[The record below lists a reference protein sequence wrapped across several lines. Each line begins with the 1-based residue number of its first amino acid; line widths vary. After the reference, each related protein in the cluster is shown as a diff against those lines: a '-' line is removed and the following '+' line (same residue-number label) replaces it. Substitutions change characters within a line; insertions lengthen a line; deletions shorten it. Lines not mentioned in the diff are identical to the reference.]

1 MADDQGPARLLL
13 LVNPNTSS
21 PTTARMVGIATACAP
36 AGSRVAGLTARFGAA
51 LITDASELETARQA
65 VAALAPAVDA
75 AAAGVIVAAFGDPGR
90 EELARALTM
99 PVVGIGEAGIA
110 EAAAG
115 NRPFAI
121 VTTTPRLV
129 TSIDRR
135 VAQLGHASTYCGMF
149 LTGGDPEVLMADP
162 QKLTDALAEATRL
175 AIAHGAAAVVI
186 GGGPLAVAA
195 RALAAHF
202 PVPIIEPIPAAVRAV
217 VRRIEERGGR

>member
-1 MADDQGPARLLL
+1 MADDQGPAGLLL
-13 LVNPNTSS
+13 LVNPNTSA
-21 PTTARMVGIATACAP
+21 PTTARMVEIAAACAP
-36 AGSRVAGLTARFGAA
+36 AGFRVAGLTARFGAP
-51 LITDASELETARQA
+51 LITDAAALATARQA

-75 AAAGVIVAAFGDPGR
+75 AAVGVIVSAFGDPGR
-90 EELARALTM
+90 EELARALTI

-115 NRPFAI
+115 DRPFAI

-129 TSIDRR
+129 PSIDRR
-135 VAQLGHASTYCGMF
+135 VAELGHAGAYRGVF
-149 LTGGDPEVLMADP
+149 LTGGDPEALTADP
-162 QKLTDALAEATRL
+162 QKLTEALAEATRL